1 LSIPSGIVLIDK
13 PPGITSF
20 QALSIIKKRLNTG
33 KVGHTGT
40 LDRFASGLL
49 IACVGKFT
57 RLASR
62 ITGLDKEYYA
72 RFFFGEETD
81 TLDPEGTVQKHMPVP
96 ELKTITSAVSS
107 FIGTQQQIPPLY
119 SAVHVGGERAYRL
132 ARRGTDVELPP
143 REVRIEEIRIIQWQ
157 PPELQC
163 IVRCSKG
170 TYIRS
175 LARDIGMQAGSCA
188 YTSELRRTKIGSISV
203 EGAVNPDDFTP
214 ERDLITGRSCFEYL
228 PMIGTSEIYADFRAH
243 IAQGRQPEDRWF
255 IHPPEGVGP
264 WAVFDETGTFLAL
277 IEKKD
282 GILRY
287 NFVMSGI

>member
-1 LSIPSGIVLIDK
+1 MSIPSGIVLIDK

-20 QALSIIKKRLNTG
+20 QALNTIKKRLNTG

-57 RLASR
+57 KLVSR

-72 RFFFGEETD
+72 RFFFGVQTD
-81 TLDPEGTVQKHMPVP
+81 TLDPEGTVQKRMPVP
-96 ELKTITSAVSS
+96 ELKEITSAIAS
-107 FIGTQQQIPPLY
+107 FIGTQQQIPPVY
-119 SAVHVGGERAYRL
+119 SAVHVGGKRSYRL
-132 ARRGTDVELPP
+132 ARRGAAVELPP
-143 REVRIEEIRIIQWQ
+143 REIRIEEIRIIHWQ

-175 LARDIGMQAGSCA
+175 LARDIGREAGSCA
-188 YTSELRRTKIGSISV
+188 YTSELRRTKIGPIRV
-203 EGAVNPDDFTP
+203 DGAVKPEDFSPD
-214 ERDLITGRSCFEYL
+214 RDLISGRSCFDYL
-228 PMIGTSEIYADFRAH
+228 PMIGRLEIYADFRAN
-243 IAQGRQPEDRWF
+243 IARGRQPDKRWF
-255 IHPPEGVGP
+255 IHPPEGAGP
-264 WAVFDETGTFLAL
+264 WAVFDENGTFLAL
-277 IEKKD
+277 IEKRD
-282 GILRY
+282 ESLGY